1 MLPSA
6 LNFTDLP
13 SDRAPRSEAARA
25 MGRLVEKA
33 VWRGPNGVGHPAD
46 MARRNLRRLQDGA
59 PWPGGREL
67 SFEARPGAMLE
78 REPEEVR
85 EALRGLRSLDV
96 QTFAVDPVMV
106 GDWPR
111 ALPEPCRPGSTPT
124 HRR

>member
-13 SDRAPRSEAARA
+13 SDRGPGSRAARV

-33 VWRGPNGVGHPAD
+33 VWRGPNGVCHPAD
-46 MARRNLRRLQDGA
+46 MARRNLRRLQDGM
-59 PWPGGREL
+59 PWPEGREL

-85 EALRGLRSLDV
+85 EALRGLRSSDV
-96 QTFAVDPVMV
+96 QALAVD
-106 GDWPR
+106 R
-111 ALPEPCRPGSTPT
+111 FALEG
-124 HRR
+124 